1 MSGPVDV
8 MARAPRRSDRAV
20 GVDEAAAVLA
30 EGLYGV
36 LSTVGPDGLP
46 YGVPLSYIVRDD
58 AIYFHCANAGRK
70 LEHLDAR
77 PEVSFCVVGKVRTLP
92 RQFATEYES
101 VIVSGRASR
110 VEGEEKRQAL
120 VGILEKYSPG
130 FMSEGQK
137 YLTAK
142 VDAVTVVR
150 IDIDAMSGKARR

>member
-1 MSGPVDV
+1 MSGVAEIA
-8 MARAPRRSDRAV
+8 ARAPRRSDRAV
-20 GVDEAAAVLA
+20 AAEDAAAVLA

-46 YGVPLSYIVRDD
+46 YGVPLSYIVRDN
-58 AIYFHCANAGRK
+58 AIYFHCATVGRK

-101 VIVSGRASR
+101 AIAAGRASR

-120 VGILEKYSPG
+120 VGILEKYSPE
-130 FMSEGQK
+130 FMPEGEK
-137 YLTAK
+137 YLAAK
-142 VDAVTVVR
+142 FDAVTVVR
-150 IDIDAMSGKARR
+150 IDIDTLSGKARR

>member
-1 MSGPVDV
+1 MNSEANV
-8 MARAPRRSDRAV
+8 MARAPRRADRTVAA
-20 GVDEAAAVLA
+20 GEAAAVLA

-58 AIYFHCANAGRK
+58 AIYFHCATVGRK

-101 VIVSGRASR
+101 VIVAGRASR

-120 VGILEKYSPG
+120 VGILEKYSPE
-130 FMSEGQK
+130 FMPEGEK
-137 YLTAK
+137 YLAAK
-142 VDAVTVVR
+142 FDAVTVVR
-150 IDIDAMSGKARR
+150 IDIDSLSSKARR